1 MTSLRAR
8 LFVGLTAVILLTG
21 CVGAVFSYFWAFD
34 EAIEMQD
41 SVLIQIGGL
50 LHNGSVNGDR
60 TLRGVDA
67 EAAVDVVEL
76 GTALPGGAAE
86 EQLWSLQDGLH
97 VAPVAGQSKR
107 VLLRTRPDR
116 SRFAVLQ
123 PTDVRDDIAGNMA
136 LRTLLPI
143 AALIPCLLLVIALV
157 IARSLRPM
165 IRLADDID
173 VRRGDDMKPLPL
185 VGAPSEL
192 RPFIA
197 SINGLLE
204 RMKSLMDRQR
214 RFIADAAH
222 ELRTPITALGLQAEN
237 LAHID
242 LPETERERLAALR
255 DGMARTKHLLEQL
268 LALARHEADKACEAA
283 VVSLDGIVKDLVA
296 DLQPEAERKGI
307 DLGFELIE
315 PVAARGEPI
324 MVTTM
329 ARNLVDNAVR
339 FTPSG
344 GRVDIRVYREGG
356 EAVLQITDNGPGI
369 PPGDIEQIF
378 EPFFRGSQPTEDGTG
393 LGLSIVKR
401 IVHQLGGSVVLENI
415 CSPPLTGLRATARL
429 PGANVTSADR
439 EGAVLSLS

>member
-8 LFVGLTAVILLTG
+8 LFVGLTSLILLTG
-21 CVGAVFSYFWAFD
+21 CVGAVFSYFWAFE

-67 EAAVDVVEL
+67 EAAIDVVEL
-76 GTALPGGAAE
+76 GTALPAGAE
-86 EQLWSLQDGLH
+86 ERQLWSLQDGLH
-97 VAPVAGQSKR
+97 VAPFAGQSKR

-123 PTDVRDDIAGNMA
+123 PTDVRDDIAGNVA

-143 AALIPCLLLVIALV
+143 TALIPCLLLVTALV

-165 IRLADDID
+165 IRLADNID
-173 VRRGDDMKPLPL
+173 LRPADDMKPLPL

-237 LAHID
+237 LAHLD
-242 LPETERERLAALR
+242 LAEPARERLAALR
-255 DGMARTKHLLEQL
+255 EGMDRTKHLLEQL
-268 LALARHEADKACEAA
+268 LALARHEADTACEAA
-283 VVSLDGIVKDLVA
+283 VVSLEGIVKDVVA
-296 DLQPEAERKGI
+296 SLLPKAERKGI

-329 ARNLVDNAVR
+329 VRNLVDNAVR
-339 FTPSG
+339 FTPTG
-344 GRVDIRVYREGG
+344 GRVDIRVHREGD
-356 EAVLQITDNGPGI
+356 EAVLQIKDSGPGI
-369 PPGDIEQIF
+369 PPGDIDRIF
-378 EPFFRGSQPTEDGTG
+378 EPFFRGSRPTEDGTG

-401 IVHQLGGSVVLENI
+401 IVHQLGGSIVLENI
-415 CSPPLTGLRATARL
+415 CRPPLTGLRATARL
-429 PGANVTSADR
+429 PVANVTRA
-439 EGAVLSLS
+439 EEKGVALSLS